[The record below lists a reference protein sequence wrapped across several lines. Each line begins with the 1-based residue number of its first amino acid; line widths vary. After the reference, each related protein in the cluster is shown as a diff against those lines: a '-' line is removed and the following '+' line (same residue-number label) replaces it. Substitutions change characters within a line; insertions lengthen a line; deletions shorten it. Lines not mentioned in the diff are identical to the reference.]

1 MYFLFAQGIPIMF
14 TVFTVLMDQF
24 KPTDAVLPNVGE
36 YTCFVG
42 SKVSGQSF
50 FMSSE
55 FLYFYLIVLVI
66 ITFNIICFSMTAFNL
81 SRHWQAIKDIQTRR
95 WGFYENNL

>member
-42 SKVSGQSF
+42 SEFVPGKSF

-55 FLYFYLIVLVI
+55 FFYFYLIVLVI
-66 ITFNIICFSMTAFNL
+66 ITFNVICFSVTAFNL
-81 SRHWQAIKDIQTRR
+81 SRHWQAMKDIQTTR
-95 WGFYENNL
+95 WGILQK

>member
-81 SRHWQAIKDIQTRR
+81 SRHWHAIKDIQTRR
-95 WGFYENNL
+95 WGFYENN